1 MSIAANLP
9 APQPTYSLAEL
20 TEMFKRLNQRTK
32 NRIRRAFNDK
42 YQYSEQDT
50 TFQRL
55 MDGRLMLCYD
65 EYQFLCAEITTHYN
79 FYNWAKTQR

>member
-1 MSIAANLP
+1 MSITANLP
-9 APQPTYSLAEL
+9 ASQPTCSLAEL

-42 YQYSEQDT
+42 YRYSEQDT

-65 EYQFLCAEITTHYN
+65 EYHFLCAEITTHYD

>member
-1 MSIAANLP
+1 MSTTNATL
-9 APQPTYSLAEL
+9 PQPVYSFNDL
-20 TEMFKRLNQRTK
+20 TEMFRALNQRTK
-32 NRIRRAFNDK
+32 NRIRRAFNEK

-55 MDGRLMLCYD
+55 IDGRLMLCYD
-65 EYQFLCAEITTHYN
+65 EYVFLCAEIKTQYD

>member
-1 MSIAANLP
+1 MSTTNAAL
-9 APQPTYSLAEL
+9 PQPIYSFNDL
-20 TEMFKRLNQRTK
+20 TEMFRALNQRTK

-55 MDGRLMLCYD
+55 IDGRLMLCYD
-65 EYQFLCAEITTHYN
+65 EYQFLCSEIKTHYD
-79 FYNWAKTQR
+79 FYIWAKTQR